1 MFPTLDFPY
10 EPDVVLWLNS
20 CDSSLK
26 DEVRPHRKLR
36 TDWSGPTE
44 LNGVLGTG
52 ISIRQ
57 VPTELNGV

>member
-1 MFPTLDFPY
+1 MFPTIDFPY

-26 DEVRPHRKLR
+26 DEVRDHHRKLR

-44 LNGVLGTG
+44 LNARDWHLDSPG
-52 ISIRQ
+52 S
-57 VPTELNGV
+57 N